1 MSTIARLSIEQY
13 DRMIQAGVFDE
24 PIRRRIEFIR
34 GELREMN
41 PIGSAHECLVD
52 ILTEW
57 SILSLPTRS
66 VWVRVQNSIGL
77 PTLESAPEPDIAWV
91 TRKDFTYGRPTS
103 NEVLLMIEVSD
114 SSLKYDR
121 GEKAELYA
129 AAGIADYWV
138 VNIVDELVEVMREP
152 VGGKFS
158 SVETY
163 GAGASVTPL
172 RYPEI
177 SLLVDMLFP
186 RDDV

>member
-1 MSTIARLSIEQY
+1 MSTIARMTL
-13 DRMIQAGVFDE
+13 DE
-24 PIRRRIEFIR
+24 YEKMPPQESVNGFSLRTELIR
-34 GELREMN
+34 GELRTMN
-41 PIGSAHECLVD
+41 PIGAPHADIVDCLAQ
-52 ILTEW
+52 W
-57 SILSLPTRS
+57 SQALPGEQIR
-66 VWVRVQNSIGL
+66 VRIQQPLRIA
-77 PTLESAPEPDIAWV
+77 TLESEPLPDVVWVAQGQYRKRHPAPED
-91 TRKDFTYGRPTS
+91 
-103 NEVLLMIEVSD
+103 VLLIIEVAD
-114 SSLKYDR
+114 SSLAYDR

-177 SLLVDMLFP
+177 TLSVDMLFP
-186 RDDV
+186 REGE

>member
-13 DRMIQAGVFDE
+13 DRMIEAGVFDE
-24 PIRRRIEFIR
+24 PNQRNIELIK

-41 PIGSAHECLVD
+41 PIGSNHEEALDYLIV
-52 ILTEW
+52 W
-57 SILSLPTRS
+57 SVKNLPEDK
-66 VWVRVQNSIGL
+66 VRVRIQESIGL
-77 PTLESAPEPDIAWV
+77 PGLESVPQPDVAWV
-91 TRKDFTYGRPTS
+91 IQKSYRRGRPTAD
-103 NEVLLMIEVSD
+103 NVLLIIEVSD

-129 AAGIADYWV
+129 AAGVADYWV
-138 VNIVDELVEVMREP
+138 VNVVDEVVEVMREP

-158 SVETY
+158 SVEVY

-177 SLLVDMLFP
+177 TLLVDMLFP